1 MRLGDKDSSASPPSG
16 LVSVVDSASS
26 FSSFSLEG
34 CAGKV
39 ETRNWPNLKRD
50 KNVVILNK
58 THIPVLYLKNI
69 GPRS

>member
-1 MRLGDKDSSASPPSG
+1 MTLRKEMRLGDKDSSASPPSG

-39 ETRNWPNLKRD
+39 ETRNWPNLKQE
-50 KNVVILNK
+50 KKLL
-58 THIPVLYLKNI
+58 LY
-69 GPRS
+69 